1 MKKIVASVLA
11 LVMALSL
18 AACGNKNTPNTQG
31 SASSVGGDTA
41 PLKVALV
48 VNQPFGDK
56 GSMDDLADGADR
68 AAADFGVDVYKLE
81 SSTTSFEDD
90 IRAMCQQGYN
100 LIVTTFGYMQDATIA
115 VSRNTPM

>member
-11 LVMALSL
+11 LVMVLSL

-56 GSMDDLADGADR
+56 GSMDDLPTALTVPPQTSALMSTSWSPLPPASKMTSAPCASR
-68 AAADFGVDVYKLE
+68 A
-81 SSTTSFEDD
+81 TT
-90 IRAMCQQGYN
+90 
-100 LIVTTFGYMQDATIA
+100 
-115 VSRNTPM
+115 

>member
-90 IRAMCQQGYN
+90 ICASRA
-100 LIVTTFGYMQDATIA
+100 TT
-115 VSRNTPM
+115 